1 MYKNC
6 SACSAF
12 CFPVKR
18 KNFAGEIRQQDEITE
33 KMRIQANALKVT
45 LCFSQ
50 HSKIFV
56 KLL

>member
-1 MYKNC
+1 
-6 SACSAF
+6 
-12 CFPVKR
+12 VKR